1 MPTAAPTPV
10 PPTSPSSDGDTSNAF
25 EENNDSSQIA
35 RSSAAPLRAEGSNR
49 IHAVLVVRPDGRT
62 PAAFHLRRTLAA
74 VADQSRP
81 VDVLTIVVC
90 GGDDHL
96 FELADAAGAESVV
109 RAPAS
114 TGFAAA
120 TALVPPGGEDAALW
134 LLAQDTAPEPDALA
148 RLAGALELSPSVAFV
163 APKLVRWDD
172 RSEIVSLG
180 VSMTRFGRTVG
191 LADDELDQGQHDA
204 QEDVLGAD
212 VRGILVRADAW

>member
-1 MPTAAPTPV
+1 M
-10 PPTSPSSDGDTSNAF
+10 
-25 EENNDSSQIA
+25 
-35 RSSAAPLRAEGSNR
+35 
-49 IHAVLVVRPDGRT
+49 VRPDGRT
-62 PAAFHLRRTLAA
+62 PAAFHLRRSLAA
-74 VADQSRP
+74 LAEQTRQ
-81 VDVLTIVVC
+81 VDVLTIIVC
-90 GGDDHL
+90 GGDDRL
-96 FELADAAGAESVV
+96 FEIADAAGAASVV
-109 RAPAS
+109 KAPAS

-120 TALVPPGGEDAALW
+120 TALAPLQASDGEGGQEADSGSGALW

-212 VRGILVRADAW
+212 VRGILVRSDAWSRLGGLDRGLAGADEGLDLGVRARLAGGGGS